1 VGASDPQP
9 PVEVGRRLDATTVL
23 VLRARH
29 QASALADRLESA
41 GAKVVAAPALE
52 ITTGN
57 TSRLRRAVRD
67 VAAGHYGSVCLT
79 SGNGVAAF
87 ADAVRAE
94 GLDARDLAG
103 TQFGVV
109 GPATAAR
116 LDELL
121 GIRPDVVGETST
133 SGALGDAHPP
143 GPGRVLLPRGNLAG
157 RELPRALEAKGW
169 VVDEVV
175 AYRTRAVP
183 RLPAGVL
190 AGVADGS
197 IDVVALTSASM
208 ARTFHRLLAGRRLRA
223 AVVSI
228 GPRTSEACA
237 DVGLEVAA
245 EADPND
251 LDGLV
256 AAIIGQV
263 SPAPVRVRPR
273 RSGDPWP
280 SEQTI
285 ARVVA
290 YDDARAGQPV
300 PVRHAVGFALGVGA
314 LGGAVA
320 VLKPWEWA
328 EEA

>member
-1 VGASDPQP
+1 MSVDNL
-9 PVEVGRRLDATTVL
+9 VDETRDRRPLDGTTVL

-29 QASALADRLESA
+29 QASALADRLEAA
-41 GAKVVAAPALE
+41 GATVVTAPVLE
-52 ITTGN
+52 IASGN

-87 ADAVRAE
+87 AEAVRTE
-94 GLDARDLAG
+94 GLDARDLAE
-103 TQFGVV
+103 TIFGVV

-121 GIRPDVVGETST
+121 GIRPDVVGDQST
-133 SGALGDAHPP
+133 SVSLGDAHPS

-175 AYRTRAVP
+175 AYRTQASA
-183 RLPAGVL
+183 RLPTDVL
-190 AGVADGS
+190 VRVADGS

-208 ARTFHRLLAGRRLRA
+208 ARTFHRLLAGRRFQS

-245 EADPND
+245 EADPHD

-256 AAIIGQV
+256 DAIVGHRG
-263 SPAPVRVRPR
+263 PAPARPRPR

-280 SEQTI
+280 SERTV

-290 YDDARAGQPV
+290 SDEARAGQPV
-300 PVRHAVGFALGVGA
+300 PVRHALGFTLGVGA
-314 LGGAVA
+314 LGGALA

-328 EEA
+328 RDD